1 MPQRIDMGANR
12 VSYDRMSSA
21 LETLTSGRLS
31 DGGTVLRDLIIGTAY
46 FTVLSHICLGRP
58 CIAGRCAV
66 LVQHVSLQS
75 TASRHQVRD
84 HLDWQTD
91 H

>member
-1 MPQRIDMGANR
+1 MGSQSISAYLCRCVLTLMSQRIDMGANR

-46 FTVLSHICLGRP
+46 ITI
-58 CIAGRCAV
+58 
-66 LVQHVSLQS
+66 
-75 TASRHQVRD
+75 
-84 HLDWQTD
+84 
-91 H
+91 